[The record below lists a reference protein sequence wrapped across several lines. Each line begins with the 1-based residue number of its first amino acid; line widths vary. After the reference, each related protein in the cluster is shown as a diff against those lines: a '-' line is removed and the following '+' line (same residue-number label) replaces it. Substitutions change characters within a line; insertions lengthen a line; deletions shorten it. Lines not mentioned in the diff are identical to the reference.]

1 MLLFA
6 ILAILNRVITVWL
19 VIVGGIKKV
28 RPKKERFR
36 TTFLASTPRHLEDP
50 LKKFCSQKECFDR
63 NNQRNIYPDRIS
75 MF

>member
-1 MLLFA
+1 VLLFA

-50 LKKFCSQKECFDR
+50 LKNSVLKKNVLTGTINGTSTLIE
-63 NNQRNIYPDRIS
+63 
-75 MF
+75 